1 MTGRIIVSTQRTTKT
16 FGLLIAVVAALA
28 LALTALMPSSAS
40 ANDDV
45 TVTERGKVVNSDGK
59 APRAYYGAISLN
71 LKDGKIGLAND
82 KRTKRRALNAAVAN
96 CKKKSAHDGACK
108 RTAWV
113 KNGCGALALKK
124 KADGSWRQGYG
135 VAFNLAPA
143 KRKALREA
151 GKGAK
156 VVAWVCT
163 TRYA

>member
-1 MTGRIIVSTQRTTKT
+1 MSTQRTTKT

-28 LALTALMPSSAS
+28 LALTTLVPTSAS

-45 TVTERGKVVNSDGK
+45 AKREGSVVKADGK
-59 APRAYYGAISLN
+59 LPRAYFGAISLN
-71 LKDGKIGLAND
+71 LRDGKIGLAND
-82 KRTKRRALNAAVAN
+82 KRTKRGALRAAVAN
-96 CKKKSAHDGACK
+96 CKKKSAHDASCK

-143 KRKALREA
+143 KRKALRKA